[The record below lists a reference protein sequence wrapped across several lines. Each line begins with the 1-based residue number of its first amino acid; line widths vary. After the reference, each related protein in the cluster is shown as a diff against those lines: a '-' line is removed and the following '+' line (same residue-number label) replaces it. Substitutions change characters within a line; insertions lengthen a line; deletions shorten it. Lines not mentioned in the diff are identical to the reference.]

1 MKARWM
7 KSVVK
12 HSKEAAVML
21 PYHRDRRQERRHAA
35 LFALLR
41 ELKSA

>member
-12 HSKEAAVML
+12 HSKETAPTL
-21 PYHRDRRQERRHAA
+21 PYHRARRQERRHAA
-35 LFALLR
+35 LFDLLR
-41 ELKSA
+41 ELRSA